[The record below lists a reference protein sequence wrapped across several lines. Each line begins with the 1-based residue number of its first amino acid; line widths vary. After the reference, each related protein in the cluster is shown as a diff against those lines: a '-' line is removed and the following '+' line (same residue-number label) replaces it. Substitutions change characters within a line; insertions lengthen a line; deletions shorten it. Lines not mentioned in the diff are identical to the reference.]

1 MLKNKI
7 TLIFVLTFALSF
19 SSVFGQNFQNPQDE
33 FEHISKL
40 YQNSYYDVTA
50 QLFSDFVSSFPLS
63 PQVAKAQFMIG
74 QSYFNLAK
82 YEEARVEFLKVVN
95 NYPDSKQASES
106 WLMLSKTLKKL
117 NRFQEAARTLEKIA
131 IFFPQSE
138 SASESLFEASK
149 IYEELEEYEKAL
161 KILEEVENRYSKSKF
176 YFPSRIQKVSIYRNS
191 GEFGKA
197 HKELD
202 TLTKTAKGVEL
213 QAALLYQR
221 ARVEETEG
229 KIFTAQKT
237 YTVATKKYPN
247 TRFGKFSK
255 IELGKLQRES
265 GNLKDAEKTFLAL
278 AENKDSQIVL
288 EAETELGKTY
298 FLTKDYQKAIGI
310 FEKVLP
316 QNPSNKDLLKSLAES
331 YYETNNLAK
340 AEKTAK
346 KGIQVSEKPS
356 FEQVIL
362 LSKIQVKNNSSSSA
376 ILTLRTFAD
385 STKKNF
391 EREKSLFEIGKI
403 QQEESKDFSGA
414 IFTFK
419 NFVQEFPES
428 YLLDDVQFK
437 LGECYE
443 GIEDFATALY
453 EYKRLVENFSGSE
466 FFDAASEK
474 VKFLQIKGNSNL
486 TTKELKPLL
495 DLVPNKPFEVG
506 SFLHGIGDY
515 EGAVSYLKKS
525 TKVESIFLQGECF
538 YALSK
543 VTKNSQK
550 SRNYASQAKSFF
562 AKIAKTDSKLAEKST
577 IRLVEIEVAENPEQA
592 ITLYNSLLGRIATS
606 AETPRVLLE
615 LAKAQIS
622 ANSNSE
628 ALVNLEN
635 ILTNF
640 PTSEFFGEALA
651 LSGIL
656 QTEIGGEKAVT
667 NLESYRAKFPKGNRI
682 AEVTFA
688 LSKNYKSQKNYP
700 KAVSF
705 LNECVEKYFYSE
717 KLATARLEIGDIFF
731 EQKVYAKAEENYKT
745 FGKLQEAQNLNL
757 EEKIVS
763 FKLGRTSFAQKK
775 FGLAKNHFL
784 TYLKG
789 ETQKPSKAIAMAEL
803 AESYA
808 KLEETENAIS
818 TVDGFESEFKNEKI
832 LLARLLELQG
842 NLYLEKGENANAYN
856 SFNSLEKVA
865 ENDSLKMLGLV
876 RKITSL
882 HRQDKVSQAKKE
894 IKAFEKKYKKIAPK
908 VFLAEF
914 PFELGKFY
922 IGQKNFNKA
931 KKEFERVTKKFDETA
946 LSDDAEFY
954 LGKIQITINE
964 IEKGLEILT
973 AFPQKYPSSDV
984 LAQVY
989 TTLGYAYTQREQ
1001 YDAAMKAYKN
1011 ALKLE
1016 PNTYQNYREA
1026 TDKLLEIYLS
1036 LRLFEPALTLC
1047 EKYLEKYP
1055 ESDNVFDMQVQIG
1068 ILYRETEKYSQ
1079 GLELFQSILKDGDI
1093 DQQAAIQY
1101 NIAQCFQG
1109 LGELERAIS
1118 EYLKVDFIG
1127 ETKLEWGITGL
1138 YQAGLIYKQLGNFQQ
1153 ANNLFNKIIKRQGAN
1168 DQFSKQAKLEIV
1180 E

>member
-7 TLIFVLTFALSF
+7 TLIFALTFIFGFNL
-19 SSVFGQNFQNPQDE
+19 VFGQSFQNPQDE

-40 YQNSYYDVTA
+40 YKNGYYDVTA

-63 PQVAKAQFMIG
+63 PQVANAQFMIG
-74 QSYFNLAK
+74 QSYFKLAK

-106 WLMLSKTLKKL
+106 WLMLSKSLKKL
-117 NRFQEAARTLEKIA
+117 KRFKEAARTLEKIA
-131 IFFPQSE
+131 IFFPESE
-138 SASESLFEASK
+138 SAPESLFEASK
-149 IYEELEEYEKAL
+149 IYEELEDYEKSL
-161 KILEEVENRYSKSKF
+161 KTLEEIEKRYSNSQF

-191 GEFGKA
+191 GEFSKA

-202 TLTKTAKGVEL
+202 LLTKIAKGVEL
-213 QAALLYQR
+213 QAALLYQK
-221 ARVEETEG
+221 ARVEAVEG

-237 YTVATKKYPN
+237 FTFAAKKYPN

-265 GNLKDAEKTFLAL
+265 GNLQEAEKTFLFL
-278 AENKDSQIVL
+278 TQNEDSQIVL

-298 FLTKDYQKAIGI
+298 LLAKNYQKAIEI
-310 FEKVLP
+310 FEKVLLQTP
-316 QNPSNKDLLKSLAES
+316 NDEELLKNLAES
-331 YYETNNLAK
+331 YYETNDLEK

-346 KGIQVSEKPS
+346 NAIQVSEKPN

-362 LSKIQVKNNSSSSA
+362 LSKIQVRNNFPSSA

-385 STKKNF
+385 STKQDF

-403 QQEESKDFSGA
+403 QQEESKDFSGS

-419 NFVQEFPES
+419 NFVQEFPKS
-428 YLLDDVQFK
+428 YLLDDVQFR

-443 GIEDFATALY
+443 GIEDFASAFY
-453 EYKRLVENFSGSE
+453 EYKRLFENFSGSE
-466 FFDAASEK
+466 FVDSASEK
-474 VKFLQIKGNSNL
+474 IKFLKTKGNSNF
-486 TTKELKPLL
+486 TTEELKPLL
-495 DLVPNKPFEVG
+495 DLVQDKPFEVG
-506 SFLHGIGDY
+506 SFLYGIGNY
-515 EGAVSYLKKS
+515 AGAVSYLEKS
-525 TKVESIFLQGECF
+525 AKVESFFLQGESF

-543 VTKNSQK
+543 VTNDSQK
-550 SRNYASQAKSFF
+550 SQDYSLQAKSFF
-562 AKIAKTDSKLAEKST
+562 AKIAKTESKLAEKST
-577 IRLVEIEVAENPEQA
+577 IRLVEIEADGNPDKV
-592 ITLYNSLLGRIATS
+592 ITLYNSLLGRIATDE
-606 AETPRVLLE
+606 ETPKILLK
-615 LAKAQIS
+615 LAKAQIAS
-622 ANSNSE
+622 GSNSE
-628 ALVNLEN
+628 ALANLEN
-635 ILTNF
+635 ILTNYSK
-640 PTSEFFGEALA
+640 SEFYAESLA

-656 QTEIGGEKAVT
+656 QTEIADDKAVA
-667 NLESYRAKFPKGNRI
+667 NLEAYRTKFPKGNRI

-688 LSKNYKSQKNYP
+688 LAKNYKIQKNYP
-700 KAVSF
+700 KAVSL

-717 KLATARLEIGDIFF
+717 KLAAAHLEIGDVFF
-731 EQKVYAKAEENYKT
+731 EQKIYAKAEENYKA
-745 FGKLQEAQNLNL
+745 FGKIQEAQNINP

-763 FKLGRTSFAQKK
+763 FKLGRTALVQEN

-784 TYLKG
+784 AYLKG
-789 ETQKPSKAIAMAEL
+789 KTQKSNKAIALAEL

-808 KLEETENAIS
+808 GLEETENAVS
-818 TVDGFESEFKNEKI
+818 TIDSFESEFKNEKN
-832 LLARLLELQG
+832 LLSSLLELQG
-842 NLYLEKGENANAYN
+842 TLYLEKGENASAYN
-856 SFNSLEKVA
+856 SFDNLTKA
-865 ENDSLKMLGLV
+865 AQNDSLKMLGFV
-876 RKITSL
+876 KKITSL
-882 HRQDKVSQAKKE
+882 QRQDKISQAQNE
-894 IKAFEKKYKKIAPK
+894 IKVFEKKYERIAPK

-922 IGQKNFNKA
+922 FGQKNFNKA
-931 KKEFERVTKKFDETA
+931 KKEFERVTKKFGETN

-964 IEKGLEILT
+964 IDKGLEILT
-973 AFPQKYPSSDV
+973 SFQKKYPSSDV

-1001 YDAAMKAYKN
+1001 YDAAMNAYRN

-1016 PNTYQNYREA
+1016 PNTYKNYREA
-1026 TDKLLEIYLS
+1026 TDKLLEIYQS
-1036 LRLFEPALTLC
+1036 LRLFEPALQLC

-1055 ESDNVFDMQVQIG
+1055 ETENVFDMQVQVG
-1068 ILYRETEKYSQ
+1068 ILYRETERYSE
-1079 GLELFQSILKDGDI
+1079 GLELFQSILKNGNI

-1138 YQAGLIYKQLGNFQQ
+1138 YQAGLIYKQLGNFEQ
-1153 ANNLFNKIIKRQGAN
+1153 ANNLFRKIIKRQGAN

>member
-1 MLKNKI
+1 MLKNKF
-7 TLIFVLTFALSF
+7 TLIFSLILACNIPL
-19 SSVFGQNFQNPQDE
+19 FGQNFQNPQDE

-40 YQNSYYDVTA
+40 YKNGYYDVTA
-50 QLFSDFVSSFPLS
+50 QLFSDFVNSFPLS
-63 PQVAKAQFMIG
+63 PQVANAQFMIG

-95 NYPDSKQASES
+95 NYPDSKQASEA

-117 NRFQEAARTLEKIA
+117 NRYEEAARTLEKIA
-131 IFFPQSE
+131 IFFPESE

-149 IYEELEEYEKAL
+149 LYEEIEDYEKAL
-161 KILEEVENRYSKSKF
+161 KVLEEVETRYSKSKF

-197 HKELD
+197 HKELN
-202 TLTKTAKGVEL
+202 TLDKIAKGVEL
-213 QAALLYQR
+213 KAALLYQR
-221 ARVEETEG
+221 ARVEEMEG

-265 GNLKDAEKTFLAL
+265 GDLTGAEKTFVAL
-278 AENKDSQIVL
+278 TQNRDSQIVL

-298 FLTKDYQKAIGI
+298 FLTQNYTKAIET

-316 QNPSNKDLLKSLAES
+316 QNPNNKELLKSLAES
-331 YYETNNLAK
+331 YFHTSNLTK

-346 KGIQVSEKPS
+346 KAIQISEKPN
-356 FEQVIL
+356 FAQVNL
-362 LSKIQVKNNSSSSA
+362 LAKIQVKNNSSSSA
-376 ILTLRTFAD
+376 ILTLRNFAD
-385 STKKNF
+385 DTKKDF

-419 NFVQEFPES
+419 NFAQEFPKS
-428 YLLDDVQFK
+428 YLLDNVQFR

-443 GIEDFATALY
+443 GIEDFSTALY

-466 FFDAASEK
+466 FFESATKK
-474 VKFLQIKGNSNL
+474 VTFLKTKGNSNF

-495 DLVPNKPFEVG
+495 DLVQNKPFEVG
-506 SFLHGIGDY
+506 SFLHKIGDY
-515 EGAVSYLKKS
+515 EGAISYLEKS
-525 TKVESIFLQGECF
+525 AKVESVFLQGECF

-543 VTKNSQK
+543 VTLNQQK
-550 SRNYASQAKSFF
+550 AKDYAAKSKNLF
-562 AKIAKTDSKLAEKST
+562 AKIAKTESRLAEKST
-577 IRLVEIEVAENPEQA
+577 IRLVEIEVSMNPGQA
-592 ITLYNSLLGRIATS
+592 ITLYNSLLGRVSTS
-606 AETPRVLLE
+606 EETPRILLE
-615 LAKAQIS
+615 LAKVQILEKKV
-622 ANSNSE
+622 SE
-628 ALVNLEN
+628 ALANLEN

-640 PTSEFFGEALA
+640 STSEFYGEALA

-656 QTEIGGEKAVT
+656 QTELGNAKAIS
-667 NLESYRAKFPKGNRI
+667 NLESYRTNFPKGSRI

-688 LSKNYKSQKNYP
+688 LAQNCKRQKNYP

-717 KLATARLEIGDIFF
+717 KLATAHLEIGDVYF
-731 EQKVYAKAEENYKT
+731 EQKVYAKAEENYKS
-745 FGKLQEAQNLNL
+745 FGKIQEAQNLDL
-757 EEKIVS
+757 KEKIVA
-763 FKLGRTSFAQKK
+763 FKLGRTAFARNN

-789 ETQKPSKAIAMAEL
+789 ETQKQNKAIAMAEL
-803 AESYA
+803 AQSYA
-808 KLEETENAIS
+808 ELEEAENAIS
-818 TVDGFESEFKNEKI
+818 TVDGFAKEFKDEKT
-832 LLARLLELQG
+832 LLVKLLELQG
-842 NLYLEKGENANAYN
+842 NLYLEKNENVSAYD
-856 SFNSLEKVA
+856 SFSSLAKVA

-876 RKITSL
+876 KKITSL

-894 IKAFEKKYKKIAPK
+894 IKAFEKRYKKVAPK
-908 VFLAEF
+908 VFFAEF
-914 PFELGKFY
+914 HFELGKFY
-922 IGQKNFNKA
+922 IRQKNFNKA
-931 KKEFERVTKKFDETA
+931 KKQFEKVTKKFTETS
-946 LSDDAEFY
+946 LGDDAEFY

-973 AFPQKYPSSDV
+973 IFPQKYPSSDV
-984 LAQVY
+984 LSQVY

-1036 LRLFEPALTLC
+1036 LRLFEPALELC
-1047 EKYLEKYP
+1047 ENYLEKYP
-1055 ESDNVFDMQVQIG
+1055 ESDNVFDMQIQIG

-1079 GLELFQSILKDGDI
+1079 GLELFQSILKDGNI

-1153 ANNLFNKIIKRQGAN
+1153 ANNLFNKIIKRQGPN
-1168 DQFSKQAKLEIV
+1168 DQFSKQAKLEII